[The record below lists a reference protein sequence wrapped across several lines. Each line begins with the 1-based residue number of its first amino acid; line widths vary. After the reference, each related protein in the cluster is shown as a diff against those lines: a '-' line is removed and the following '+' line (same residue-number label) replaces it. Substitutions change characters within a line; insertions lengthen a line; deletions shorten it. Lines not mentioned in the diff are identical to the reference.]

1 MYSDVVRSRAEYVT
15 PTWIHVLAAKTRL
28 VAGNDAAPRSNP
40 PPHPQQNKLPAVK
53 NKPNSALLARDP
65 HFTMVARDTV
75 DATVAADGFTHA
87 VIVRDALPTGSADVG
102 ARFTP
107 PDVPSK

>member
-1 MYSDVVRSRAEYVT
+1 M
-15 PTWIHVLAAKTRL
+15 
-28 VAGNDAAPRSNP
+28 VAGNDAAARSNP
-40 PPHPQQNKLPAVK
+40 PPHPQLNKLPVVK
-53 NKPNSALLARDP
+53 NAPNSALLARDP
-65 HFTMVARDTV
+65 HLTMVVRL

-87 VIVRDALPTGSADVG
+87 VIERDALPTGSADVG